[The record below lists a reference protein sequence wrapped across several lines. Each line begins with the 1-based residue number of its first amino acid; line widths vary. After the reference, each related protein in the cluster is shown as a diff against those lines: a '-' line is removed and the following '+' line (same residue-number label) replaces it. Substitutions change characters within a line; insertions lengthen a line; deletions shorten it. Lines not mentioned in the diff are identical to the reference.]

1 MARKPHNYEH
11 FQNLVSELKEQ
22 NAGNTASLQK
32 HLEIQTDVLQSMKG
46 FMLKGLQSEADTL
59 RKERENEL
67 EGKKEKSK
75 GLTMKSKQDLPKF
88 SGKGFMG
95 MLGNFLSTALIGIPG
110 GLRRFLPAAL
120 GMSLIPKLARGV
132 ALMVAGPA
140 LIKALEAGFSQKTFS
155 GGISAFMDS
164 YFSSH
169 GEAYTS
175 LGAAAAGG
183 AGKGALL
190 GFGLLGPRGA
200 IIGGILGGALTGLNH
215 IFTDGSG
222 KMNSKGTV
230 EKVKAYM
237 LDNAGMFAG
246 VTGALMGAKWGIAG
260 GPAGIIAGAMI
271 GGGLGYM
278 GAGVWKE
285 MMSVEKGGEKDLG
298 VAFRTGLKNWY
309 MKIDWGSGGGA
320 AGAGAIF
327 GAAMGAPMGPVG
339 MLAGAL
345 LGAAAGLVGGP
356 ILSEALKIN
365 DQEGKGMADAMK
377 TATWNFIKRQAKNPY
392 VTSAL
397 AGAAAGGILGGVG
410 SLPGI
415 IAGAI
420 IGAIFGVIVQWLT
433 NTIGA
438 FAGEKFAKVFGIE
451 KVLSPAEK
459 ALEEARADASFQSKQ
474 LATQKK
480 GTWKTGSARQNIGKR
495 GKADP
500 YEQMQTL
507 YSGYLQTLAEG
518 RAQGMYQEKGVF
530 HPSAASHVART
541 TDVLKKDSAEFDAI
555 KLKFLQ
561 NKLKEDTNSGA
572 GNQSSTNMY
581 HTDYSS
587 VNSSTTVQ
595 QNHDFVNMDGSGL
608 LDGDVSHSAGGF

>member
-1 MARKPHNYEH
+1 MARKPHNYVH
-11 FQNLVSELKEQ
+11 FQNLVNELKEQ
-22 NAGNTASLQK
+22 NAGNTASLQN

-46 FMLKGLQSEADTL
+46 FMLKGLQSDADTL

-67 EGKKEKSK
+67 EGKNKGGGLTAKSK
-75 GLTMKSKQDLPKF
+75 LDLPRF

-95 MLGNFLSTALIGIPG
+95 MLGNFLSTALLGIPG
-110 GLRRFLPAAL
+110 GLRKFLPRSL
-120 GMSLIPKLARGV
+120 GMAMLPKLARGV
-132 ALMVAGPA
+132 ALLVAGPA
-140 LIKALEAGFSQKTFS
+140 LVEALKAGFDQNTFT
-155 GGISAFMDS
+155 GGVTAFIDS
-164 YFSSH
+164 YFSPR
-169 GEAYTS
+169 GGPYTS
-175 LGAAAAGG
+175 LAEAAMGT

-190 GFGLLGPRGA
+190 GFALGGPKGA
-200 IIGGILGGALTGLNH
+200 IMAGILSGALGGLNHVFGSDDGKMDSAGMMTKMKEYLLKNLEKVAGVGLGIMGAKFLMPLGLSGMIAGAILGGA
-215 IFTDGSG
+215 
-222 KMNSKGTV
+222 
-230 EKVKAYM
+230 
-237 LDNAGMFAG
+237 AGFIG
-246 VTGALMGAKWGIAG
+246 
-260 GPAGIIAGAMI
+260 AGAIREMI
-271 GGGLGYM
+271 
-278 GAGVWKE
+278 K
-285 MMSVEKGGEKDLG
+285 VEKGGEKDLG

-320 AGAGAIF
+320 AGAGAVF

-345 LGAAAGLVGGP
+345 FGAAAGLVGGP

-365 DQEGKGMADAMK
+365 ENEGKGMADAMK

-438 FAGEKFAKVFGIE
+438 FAGEQFAKAFGIE
-451 KVLSPAEK
+451 KMLSPAEK
-459 ALEEARADASFQSKQ
+459 ALETARASASFQSKQ

-480 GTWKTGSARQNIGKR
+480 GTFFAGSARQNIGKK

-507 YSGYLQTLAEG
+507 YSGYLQALAEG

-561 NKLKEDTNSGA
+561 NKLNEDANSGA
-572 GNQSSTNMY
+572 GNQSGASLY

-587 VNSSTTVQ
+587 VNNSTTVQ
-595 QNHDFVNMDGSGL
+595 QNHEFVNMDGGGL
-608 LDGDVSHSAGGF
+608 LDGDVSRGF

>member
-1 MARKPHNYEH
+1 MARKPHNYAH
-11 FQNLVSELKEQ
+11 FQNLVNELKDQ
-22 NAGNTASLQK
+22 NQHNFAGLQT
-32 HLEIQTDVLQSMKG
+32 HLETQTSVLESMRG
-46 FMLKGLQSEADTL
+46 FMLKGVQQDNLDER
-59 RKERENEL
+59 RKKEDRL

-75 GLTMKSKQDLPKF
+75 GLTMKSKQALPKF

-120 GMSLIPKLARGV
+120 GMSLIPKLAQGV
-132 ALMVAGPA
+132 ALMVAGPN
-140 LIKALEAGFSQKTFS
+140 LIKALEAGFSQKTF
-155 GGISAFMDS
+155 GGGVSAFMDS

-222 KMNSKGTV
+222 KMDSKGTV

-285 MMSVEKGGEKDLG
+285 MLSVEEGGGGAKTFKE
-298 VAFRTGLKNWY
+298 GLVNWY
-309 MKIDWGSGGGA
+309 KKIDWGSGAGA

-327 GAAMGAPMGPVG
+327 FAALGAGFGPHG
-339 MLAGAL
+339 IIAGAL
-345 LGAAAGLVGGP
+345 LGSAVGLLGGP
-356 ILSEALKIN
+356 ILTEALKIEGN
-365 DQEGKGMADAMK
+365 EGKGMADAMK
-377 TATWNFIKRQAKNPY
+377 KATWNYVKKIAKNPY

-397 AGAAAGGILGGVG
+397 AGAVGGGILGGVG

-415 IAGAI
+415 VAGAI

-433 NTIGA
+433 NTIGE
-438 FAGEKFAKVFGIE
+438 FAGEQFAKVFGIE
-451 KVLSPAEK
+451 KVVSAE
-459 ALEEARADASFQSKQ
+459 
-474 LATQKK
+474 QKK
-480 GTWKTGSARQNIGKR
+480 YNEAVEKHARKGTFTEKLLTAKSKKQYTGKEIPGVKQGINDPFTVMQRLKEEYLKLAGGGWSGTFDPVAAQKAAWKVKSVGEKKGDWKR
-495 GKADP
+495 LKEEVMALKL
-500 YEQMQTL
+500 MQL
-507 YSGYLQTLAEG
+507 
-518 RAQGMYQEKGVF
+518 
-530 HPSAASHVART
+530 
-541 TDVLKKDSAEFDAI
+541 KDSI
-555 KLKFLQ
+555 KQQDTSQGGASSTMVNAPQ
-561 NKLKEDTNSGA
+561 NTQIKNEVTTNS
-572 GNQSSTNMY
+572 
-581 HTDYSS
+581 
-587 VNSSTTVQ
+587 
-595 QNHDFVNMDGSGL
+595 DFVVFQPGLIDGSPSNASL
-608 LDGDVSHSAGGF
+608 YFR